1 MPSPCQITSG
11 TTLGCRDN
19 VGSIKNIWI
28 LSGSITNIVET
39 SEGLITQIT
48 GSAGSQFWK
57 FELFRETSDFNEVA
71 TVTPENG
78 VISYETTTNAIL
90 FKMNVAQR
98 NLIRLL
104 SGNQNIKIIVQ
115 TNNPNATD
123 QFLLMGA
130 YNGAT
135 LVTSTAGTGTAMS
148 DRNGYAIVFTAK
160 EVEPASYFNASAIT
174 GMQALFTGI
183 TFNSGSAFGPA
194 Q

>member
-11 TTLGCRDN
+11 QTLGCRDN
-19 VGSIKNIWI
+19 TGGIKNMWI
-28 LSGSITNIVET
+28 LSGSISAITDT
-39 SEGLITQIT
+39 SGVISSVT
-48 GSAGSQFWK
+48 GTGQFYK
-57 FELFRETSDFNEVA
+57 FELFRETSDYNETT

-78 VISYETTTNAIL
+78 TIQIEQTLNAV
-90 FKMNVAQR
+90 FYKMSVSQR
-98 NLIRLL
+98 NTVRLL

-183 TFNSGSAFGPA
+183 TFNSGSAFGPS
-194 Q
+194 